1 MHHQNKT
8 LSTKCCHPH
17 GHSVLSTSTVCAP
30 ALRNDATVGRQSQAA
45 SGYAISID
53 RSGSLHVGAT
63 AAARL
68 PCAHDT
74 GQSMWAADSISGKKG
89 FFFCKGAFAN
99 GLNHAPHRTRA
110 TPVHRLRSRG
120 EGRPPLRASSG
131 HTPTCVLCSETARRA
146 ARSRVSTP
154 DTRTPRPARGPCPQC
169 SECRSWVPSPA
180 PARLAPVHHGTWSAS
195 THASARACAR
205 ARVHTRGRSGGHAV
219 VENHIIHCPST
230 FLDQTSQVVTI
241 EVLNR
246 NPPHLHTRA
255 DRGYKNQ
262 IHPLFR

>member
-1 MHHQNKT
+1 MLSALGVLSTEHSVQSNPSALSALSTEMHHQNKT

-89 FFFCKGAFAN
+89 FFFAKG
-99 GLNHAPHRTRA
+99 
-110 TPVHRLRSRG
+110 
-120 EGRPPLRASSG
+120 PLQ
-131 HTPTCVLCSETARRA
+131 TA
-146 ARSRVSTP
+146 
-154 DTRTPRPARGPCPQC
+154 
-169 SECRSWVPSPA
+169 
-180 PARLAPVHHGTWSAS
+180 
-195 THASARACAR
+195 
-205 ARVHTRGRSGGHAV
+205 
-219 VENHIIHCPST
+219 
-230 FLDQTSQVVTI
+230 
-241 EVLNR
+241 
-246 NPPHLHTRA
+246 
-255 DRGYKNQ
+255 
-262 IHPLFR
+262 